1 MEHLGKYN
9 NLLRRGV
16 HDSVVLGNGI
26 SRGFD
31 QYEMY
36 LDRPKATDLQRD
48 NFCTHKQEV
57 GELVRS
63 ALTDSSVLTQ
73 YTTNTAVVQKPKHR
87 GQNRSRISCLL
98 RLSHLQVVF
107 LEFMKL

>member
-9 NLLRRGV
+9 NLLCRGV

-36 LDRPKATDLQRD
+36 LDRPKATDLQRA
-48 NFCTHKQEV
+48 NFCIHANKK
-57 GELVRS
+57 GE
-63 ALTDSSVLTQ
+63 
-73 YTTNTAVVQKPKHR
+73 
-87 GQNRSRISCLL
+87 CLL
-98 RLSHLQVVF
+98 DLLWQIHLF
-107 LEFMKL
+107 